1 MAQRQTPTFL
11 MWLYFVLAIGSPMT
25 AGIYLGKIAAGAGGG
40 TMDVLRVV
48 VFALL
53 GVLWAFMYG
62 EARKQTGSR
71 A

>member
-1 MAQRQTPTFL
+1 

-40 TMDVLRVV
+40 TMDVARVV
-48 VFALL
+48 IFGLL
-53 GVLWAFMYG
+53 GTFWALMYG
-62 EARKQTGSR
+62 NARKERGSQ